1 MTSNP
6 YYSFPSSPI
15 SIPPISPQL
24 DTLPPPSPTHST
36 RIAIILENEK
46 LRKKNQELLIS
57 LSMAEFETE
66 QMRKKLV
73 QVQEELTNYRFYQIA
88 ANSHFEMFL
97 KDMTCL
103 SERYRIKAISQLKD
117 KIIEISS
124 EHEL

>member
-1 MTSNP
+1 
-6 YYSFPSSPI
+6 
-15 SIPPISPQL
+15 
-24 DTLPPPSPTHST
+24 
-36 RIAIILENEK
+36 
-46 LRKKNQELLIS
+46 
-57 LSMAEFETE
+57 MAEFETE